1 MPRISVIVPIYDVE
15 PYLAA
20 CLASVAAQTWEDVEV
35 VMVDDGS
42 PDGSAG
48 IAAGFAA
55 RDARFRL
62 VRQANAGLGA
72 ARNTGVRHATG
83 DHLMFLDSDDLLPAH
98 ALEYLLASL
107 ERTGS
112 DLATGNVL
120 RLDGRGARQS
130 AMHRPVFA
138 DAADATHITRR
149 HALLRDRLVTNKLW
163 RRSFWDAHG
172 FAFPEGV
179 LYEDIAVALRAH
191 FLARSVDV
199 LPAPVYLWRR
209 REAGGPSATPSAV
222 PSTAPSITQDKTR
235 AGHLEGRFA
244 AVTEVRRFLSEHNF
258 TAHIHAWDHAV
269 LDADL
274 TNFLDVLDQGSR
286 AFQHHFLDLAGRY
299 LEEVAQCVLDDLPA
313 LRRVEWHLVRER
325 RLADLLDV
333 LAWDREV
340 EPDRR
345 LVRRIGGYHLNVPL
359 TRDSACDSE
368 RDPVRDIPAAVT
380 RARDE
385 LVPRHRID
393 AIRWEDGALVIEGRT
408 APPYLRPTRRIHQ
421 QVFAALVHERTGR
434 RIRVPAAVTR
444 ARVSA
449 KGAERDWGGFRI
461 TIDPAALARPGRL
474 GRWHVE
480 LRVLHRGVVRR
491 GRLSDPRAST
501 SMAEEAGYRSACP
514 DHYVA
519 PLLGETGDL
528 VLRAGRETARVV
540 TGEVRD
546 GRLRLVGHVVN
557 DLGPC
562 PELQVTRRPGGV
574 PRTYPVNVDRRTF
587 EAVVDLHDLL
597 PASRHTVPPEVAVP
611 YTCWEVEVRAAGG
624 EATPVTVADDVPLGR
639 YGLAGREIVVF
650 RDRTGGLVLRDQPMA
665 AYADLAEWLP
675 AGRGG
680 GGELLV
686 EGGFAV
692 PHEVSA
698 LVVTALDPVLTGY
711 GEWSL
716 PIEGSGTRFRARL
729 TPEEVAGPAGRLP
742 LPRGRYALS
751 VRARPVPD
759 PRASAGAAGRPGSP
773 EPLGPLAPVVP
784 VVPLRPIAPLEPTAP
799 GEPLGP
805 VWPIER
811 AEPVD
816 LPLEFDTDVPAIHQ
830 TARRTFGIVVPGP
843 GRAVLTVSGDLTADE
858 RGKRAQRTLRTRTYP
873 QMRGRPLREAV
884 LFEGGGGTRFGGSPR
899 AVCEELRR
907 RGTDLPLLWSVRDG
921 QVALPDD
928 VEPVRTLGREHYEAL
943 ARCRYIVTDA
953 PLPAWFE
960 RRPGQVVVQTWQGP
974 ATTLA
979 LATPT
984 ATPTAGPPAGRPPGA
999 VSCAADAGRRACADD
1014 SVATPGD
1021 GVAGHATG
1029 WPGGA
1034 EDGPGGDFGAD
1045 QWTHLVSPGPWWTPW
1060 LRRTSGFEGEVL
1072 ETGLPGDDLLAG
1084 PGARERAAEVRC
1096 RLGLREGRTA
1106 VLYVPGEHVALDPG
1120 RLAAALPDD
1129 CVLLVRGPSPAAAR
1143 PFARSHA
1150 RSSGG
1155 SPIGSSGGATDPGRG
1170 SWGRAGG
1177 VVDVTG
1183 HPDPQELF
1191 LAADVLVTGDVAAM
1205 VEFAVTG
1212 RPMLLHPGAPHDLC
1226 LHPEAP
1232 GPTLRGADEVAEAL
1246 TRLDEIADKHRDAL
1260 GAFLRRY
1267 RPAID
1272 GHAAARL
1279 VDLVFR

>member
-42 PDGSAG
+42 PDGSAE
-48 IAAGFAA
+48 IAAGFAEK
-55 RDARFRL
+55 DARFRL
-62 VRQANAGLGA
+62 IRQANAGLGA

-98 ALEYLLASL
+98 ALEYLLAAL

-191 FLARSVDV
+191 FLARSADV

-209 REAGGPSATPSAV
+209 REGGGPSATPSVTPSAV
-222 PSTAPSITQDKTR
+222 ASIAPSITQDKTR

-274 TNFLDVLDQGSR
+274 TNFLDVLDQGSP
-286 AFQHHFLDLAGRY
+286 AFQDRFLDLAGRY
-299 LEEVAQCVLDDLPA
+299 LDEVASCVLDDLPA

-325 RLADLLDV
+325 RLAALLDV

-345 LVRRIGGYHLNVPL
+345 LVRRVGGHHLNVPL
-359 TRDSACDSE
+359 ARDPERDSE
-368 RDPVRDIPAAVT
+368 RDSVRDIPAAVT

-393 AIRWEDGALVIEGRT
+393 AIRWEDGVLVVEGRT

-444 ARVSA
+444 ARVTA
-449 KGAERDWGGFRI
+449 KGAERDWGGFRLA
-461 TIDPAALARPGRL
+461 IDPGVLARPGRL

-491 GRLSDPRAST
+491 GRLSDPRTAAASVV
-501 SMAEEAGYRSACP
+501 AEAGYRSVGP

-528 VLRAGRETARVV
+528 VLRSVRETARVV

-562 PELQVTRRPGGV
+562 PVLQVTRRPGGI
-574 PRTYPVNVDRRTF
+574 PRTYPVNIDRRTF
-587 EAVVDLHDLL
+587 EAVVDLRDLL

-639 YGLAGREIVVF
+639 YGLAGPTGREIVVF
-650 RDRTGGLVLRDQPMA
+650 RDRTGGLILRDQPMV

-675 AGRGG
+675 
-680 GGELLV
+680 GGELLI
-686 EGGFAV
+686 EGGLAV
-692 PHEVSA
+692 QHQVSA
-698 LVVTALDPVLTGY
+698 LVVTALDPVVTGY

-759 PRASAGAAGRPGSP
+759 PRALDPRASGSQAPGSQASGSQASAGAAGRPEPPVRP
-773 EPLGPLAPVVP
+773 EPLGPLEPVVP
-784 VVPLRPIAPLEPTAP
+784 FAPLTPIVPVEPTVPLEP
-799 GEPLGP
+799 LGA
-805 VWPIER
+805 IER

-858 RGKRAQRTLRTRTYP
+858 RGKKAQRTLRTRTYP
-873 QMRGRPLREAV
+873 QMRGRPLRDAV
-884 LFEGGGGTRFGGSPR
+884 LFDGGGGTRFGGSPR

-907 RGTDLPLLWSVRDG
+907 RGTDLPLLWNVRDG
-921 QVALPDD
+921 QVALPGDI
-928 VEPVRTLGREHYEAL
+928 EPVRTLGREHYEAL

-953 PLPAWFE
+953 PLPPWFE

-974 ATTLA
+974 VLTWQGPA
-979 LATPT
+979 LTEPGSTEPVPT
-984 ATPTAGPPAGRPPGA
+984 EPVPTEPGRTSTDAAGVRGAG
-999 VSCAADAGRRACADD
+999 
-1014 SVATPGD
+1014 
-1021 GVAGHATG
+1021 
-1029 WPGGA
+1029 
-1034 EDGPGGDFGAD
+1034 
-1045 QWTHLVSPGPWWTPW
+1045 QWTHLVSAGPWWTPL
-1060 LRRTSGFEGEVL
+1060 LRRTPGFEGEVP
-1072 ETGLPGDDLLAG
+1072 ETGLPCDDLLTG
-1084 PGARERAAEVRC
+1084 PDARDRAAEVRR
-1096 RLGLREGRTA
+1096 RLGLPEHAR
-1106 VLYVPGEHVALDPG
+1106 VLLYAAGEHDTLDAG
-1120 RLAAALPDD
+1120 RLAAGLPEGH
-1129 CVLLVRGPSPAAAR
+1129 VLLVRHPVAAR
-1143 PFARSHA
+1143 PDAVRL
-1150 RSSGG
+1150 R
-1155 SPIGSSGGATDPGRG
+1155 
-1170 SWGRAGG
+1170 
-1177 VVDVTG
+1177 DVSG
-1183 HPDPQELF
+1183 HPDPHELY
-1191 LAADVLVTGDVAAM
+1191 LAADVLVTGDVAA
-1205 VEFAVTG
+1205 VFDFAVTG
-1212 RPMLLHPGAPHDLC
+1212 RPVLLHAGRPRDLW
-1226 LHPEAP
+1226 LLPEAP
-1232 GPTLRGADEVAEAL
+1232 GPVLRGGAGAEDAVLDALTHLDEV
-1246 TRLDEIADKHRDAL
+1246 ADKHRDAYA
-1260 GAFLRRY
+1260 AFLARY
-1267 RPAID
+1267 RPMAD
-1272 GHAAARL
+1272 GQAARRL
-1279 VDLVFR
+1279 VDALFG